1 MVGGAIAFYL
11 GTSTMLLTSTT
22 AWRSFLACCGEIGS
36 LTIISPQ
43 ATAIHSHNSQAIA
56 QFQFS
61 DNSILNRKNTEYL
74 DDETEKIISRYKPW
88 FLVGAIVFIWMAY
101 QSLTIK
107 HK

>member
-1 MVGGAIAFYL
+1 MP
-11 GTSTMLLTSTT
+11 LTSTT
-22 AWRSFLACCGEIGS
+22 AWRSFLPCCGAIV
-36 LTIISPQ
+36 LLIIISPQ
-43 ATAIHSHNSQAIA
+43 AMAIDLPNLAIA
-56 QFQFS
+56 KLQFS

-74 DDETEKIISRYKPW
+74 DDETEKIISRHKPW

>member
-1 MVGGAIAFYL
+1 
-11 GTSTMLLTSTT
+11 MLLTSTP
-22 AWRSFLACCGEIGS
+22 AWRSFLACCGAIIS

-43 ATAIHSHNSQAIA
+43 ALAIHSPHFLAIA
-56 QFQFS
+56 QLQFS
-61 DNSILNRKNTEYL
+61 DNSVLNRKTTEFL
-74 DDETEKIISRYKPW
+74 DDETEKTISRHKPW